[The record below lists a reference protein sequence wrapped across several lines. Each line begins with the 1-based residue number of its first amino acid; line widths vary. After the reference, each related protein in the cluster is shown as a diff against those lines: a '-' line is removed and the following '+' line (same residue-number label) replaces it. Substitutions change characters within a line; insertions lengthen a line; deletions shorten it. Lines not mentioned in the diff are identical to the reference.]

1 VRTTRHL
8 RNGLLPVVLVA
19 VWNCLGQPVGLSPEE
34 ELRQLYRSYGQQQ
47 TPEAMLDHAQR
58 FLTLAG
64 RVNGTKSDD
73 YRVGLARLAFVH
85 QTLGDYSRAETYRQ
99 QELRTTLSLYGEQ
112 SQEAASSFVAAAEL
126 HLAIGDV
133 ELAIQEQR
141 RAISIIDGLLRKSS
155 ERRSLEFK
163 KVGLQEKLAIM
174 LLRKPDVP
182 AAIRLQLETI
192 ELARSTLGTNFEK
205 FVNGLEANLALGY
218 LFGKE
223 YDKSEKL
230 YRQVLSRV
238 SADSKL
244 PPAAVPSAKLHL
256 ATLYAMMDRLNEAEP
271 LYREALASTEQ
282 SLGKDAEFVM
292 LIRLKFG
299 ELLARKGEFKLAEE
313 LLQRR
318 LESESKSKGP
328 DNASRRVAL
337 CRLVM
342 LELDR
347 RQPSA
352 ALGYAR
358 EVEVIR
364 DRQLANLMGFAAER
378 QLLAY
383 QTLRGPYDLLA
394 SIGAAG
400 DLAQAVL
407 RNKALVQDSLVEDR
421 RIADASRN
429 PGVWGLRT
437 ELRRV
442 QAQLAEPT
450 LVASAGLP
458 TKRRLSEAEMSALQ
472 AQQLEFQQ
480 KLARL
485 LHQLNPSVGG
495 SFKPKTTLVQSLLP
509 DSSVLLEFIRYHH
522 YLGRDQWEVRYGVV
536 LIGSTSTA
544 FKQSNVGEPAW
555 VPLGAAEGIE
565 TDLRRYTSIL
575 REGRSGDE
583 AVLKALAQRL
593 IAPVLKQLPKGVS
606 TLVVSPDAGLNF
618 VSFGTLLMEDGKFLG
633 EKFHLRY
640 VASGRDLVGKSTASP
655 TRAEAV
661 VFANPAFGAASSVG
675 SNRAPASDISGRMRA
690 AERQP
695 FGNLNLGP
703 LPGTQQEAEFIQA
716 SLGRWRLGG
725 RQFTQTAATEAAL
738 NGVRSPRVLHLA
750 THGFFL
756 GDLPEPAPA
765 GEVSAFGPA
774 NAPVPLT
781 RNAMFNSGLALAG
794 AKETLN
800 AWKRGEVPP
809 MENDGIL
816 TAEEVAM
823 LNLQGTWLVVLS
835 ACDTGLGELRNG
847 EGVLGLR
854 RGFVQAGAQNLL
866 MTLWPISDKWSVEI
880 MKAFYDK
887 AMVTGD
893 APQAMAEVQ
902 AEWLAK
908 LRKEKGALLAARIAG
923 PFVLTSRG
931 KPAGK

>member
-1 VRTTRHL
+1 
-8 RNGLLPVVLVA
+8 
-19 VWNCLGQPVGLSPEE
+19 
-34 ELRQLYRSYGQQQ
+34 
-47 TPEAMLDHAQR
+47 
-58 FLTLAG
+58 
-64 RVNGTKSDD
+64 
-73 YRVGLARLAFVH
+73 VH

-364 DRQLANLMGFAAER
+364 PTKPCAAPTTCSPVSVQRVTWRRPFFATRRWCRTRWWRIGGLLMPQGTREYGDCGLNSGECRRSWRNQLWW
-378 QLLAY
+378 
-383 QTLRGPYDLLA
+383 P
-394 SIGAAG
+394 
-400 DLAQAVL
+400 AQAC
-407 RNKALVQDSLVEDR
+407 R
-421 RIADASRN
+421 
-429 PGVWGLRT
+429 P
-437 ELRRV
+437 
-442 QAQLAEPT
+442 
-450 LVASAGLP
+450 SAGSP
-458 TKRRLSEAEMSALQ
+458 KRR
-472 AQQLEFQQ
+472 
-480 KLARL
+480 
-485 LHQLNPSVGG
+485 
-495 SFKPKTTLVQSLLP
+495 
-509 DSSVLLEFIRYHH
+509 
-522 YLGRDQWEVRYGVV
+522 
-536 LIGSTSTA
+536 
-544 FKQSNVGEPAW
+544 
-555 VPLGAAEGIE
+555 
-565 TDLRRYTSIL
+565 
-575 REGRSGDE
+575 
-583 AVLKALAQRL
+583 
-593 IAPVLKQLPKGVS
+593 
-606 TLVVSPDAGLNF
+606 
-618 VSFGTLLMEDGKFLG
+618 
-633 EKFHLRY
+633 
-640 VASGRDLVGKSTASP
+640 
-655 TRAEAV
+655 
-661 VFANPAFGAASSVG
+661 
-675 SNRAPASDISGRMRA
+675 
-690 AERQP
+690 
-695 FGNLNLGP
+695 
-703 LPGTQQEAEFIQA
+703 
-716 SLGRWRLGG
+716 
-725 RQFTQTAATEAAL
+725 
-738 NGVRSPRVLHLA
+738 
-750 THGFFL
+750 
-756 GDLPEPAPA
+756 
-765 GEVSAFGPA
+765 
-774 NAPVPLT
+774 
-781 RNAMFNSGLALAG
+781 
-794 AKETLN
+794 
-800 AWKRGEVPP
+800 
-809 MENDGIL
+809 
-816 TAEEVAM
+816 
-823 LNLQGTWLVVLS
+823 
-835 ACDTGLGELRNG
+835 
-847 EGVLGLR
+847 
-854 RGFVQAGAQNLL
+854 
-866 MTLWPISDKWSVEI
+866 
-880 MKAFYDK
+880 
-887 AMVTGD
+887 
-893 APQAMAEVQ
+893 
-902 AEWLAK
+902 
-908 LRKEKGALLAARIAG
+908 
-923 PFVLTSRG
+923 
-931 KPAGK
+931 